1 MPAGRAAVSSGGR
14 SGIAGS
20 SSVSLCA
27 TLRCGAIGAEA
38 AMGGGIVMSA
48 LASHSPRIGI
58 EATAPDFLRGVIAGE
73 YALGRAIRELSP
85 DLIVLQSAHWV
96 TTFTWYVT
104 CQPRHRGV
112 CVSDELPDLIP
123 GVPYDR
129 PGDPEFGAAL
139 VDEIRATGLLAGHNE
154 TPHYK
159 WDYGTFVPLQYLD
172 PEERVPVVTM
182 GTCILADL
190 DECYRVGVAI
200 RDAAAG
206 LGKRIVF
213 VASSAL
219 SHRLVRDPASWPRQ
233 DHQANDREFVGLL
246 CAGRTGEARRYL
258 DNYAGACQV
267 EMGGRN
273 IATMLGVLDGVPP
286 ERLAG
291 AEYGE
296 YGPSSGAGHTN
307 LGLRVL

>member
-73 YALGRAIRELSP
+73 YALGRAIRSLAP
-85 DLIVLQSAHWV
+85 DVIVLQSAHWV

-104 CQPRHRGV
+104 CQARHRGS

-129 PGDPEFGAAL
+129 PGDPVFGAAL
-139 VDEIRATGLLAGHNE
+139 VEAIKAEGLLAGRNE

-172 PEERVPVVTM
+172 PAERIPVVSM

-190 DECYRVGVAI
+190 DECYRIGIAI
-200 RDAAAG
+200 RAAAEAS
-206 LGKRIVF
+206 GKRVVF

-219 SHRLVRDPASWPRQ
+219 SHRLVRDPASWPLPEHR
-233 DHQANDREFVGLL
+233 ALDREFVAMLRN
-246 CAGRTGEARRYL
+246 GRTVQAWRY
-258 DNYAGACQV
+258 
-267 EMGGRN
+267 
-273 IATMLGVLDGVPP
+273 
-286 ERLAG
+286 
-291 AEYGE
+291 
-296 YGPSSGAGHTN
+296 
-307 LGLRVL
+307 

>member
-1 MPAGRAAVSSGGR
+1 MDGRV
-14 SGIAGS
+14 
-20 SSVSLCA
+20 
-27 TLRCGAIGAEA
+27 
-38 AMGGGIVMSA
+38 VMSA
-48 LASHSPRIGI
+48 IASHSPRIGI

-73 YALGRAIRELSP
+73 YALGHAIRALEP

-104 CQPRHRGV
+104 CQPRHQGN

-123 GVPYDR
+123 GVPYDW

-139 VDEIRATGLLAGHNE
+139 VEAIKAEGMLAGRNE

-172 PEERVPVVTM
+172 PEQRIPVVTM

-190 DECYRVGVAI
+190 DECYRVGTAV
-200 RDAAAG
+200 RHAAERF
-206 LGKRIVF
+206 GKRVVF

-219 SHRLVRDPASWPRQ
+219 SHKLVRNPASWPTPE
-233 DHQANDREFVGLL
+233 HQTLDREFMAML
-246 CAGRTGEARRYL
+246 CEARLGEARRFL
-258 DNYAGACQV
+258 DGYAAETHV

-273 IATMLGVLDGVPP
+273 IASMLGVLDGIAA
-286 ERLAG
+286 ERLDG
-291 AEYGE
+291 AQYGE

-307 LGLRVL
+307 FGIRVQ